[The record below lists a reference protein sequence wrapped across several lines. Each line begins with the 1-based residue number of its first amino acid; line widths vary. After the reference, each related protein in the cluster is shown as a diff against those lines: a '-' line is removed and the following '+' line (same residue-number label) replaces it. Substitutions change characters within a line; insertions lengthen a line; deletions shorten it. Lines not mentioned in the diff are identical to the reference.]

1 MEQIHA
7 VAKTIGHVVKFSS
20 SMASARAKIGQQ
32 KKALER
38 PTDVLVGTPN
48 RILRLNREGHAWFG
62 DCAFL
67 VLDECDLLLGED
79 YVSEVSKIVQPVVT
93 KERRA
98 KVVMVTASATKR
110 VRTYLRENL
119 GGGIEAETEG
129 LHRAV
134 GSARHHFIA
143 QGQNDKLEL
152 LEQTVLPHVSDLSK
166 NAHGLVFCNTLDSC
180 RAVEHYMQN
189 NGFRSFCLHG
199 SVPNDQR
206 KGVIGDFLGSQ
217 SGILITTDL
226 AARGLD
232 FGGKVKYVVNFDF
245 PHSKVDYLHRTGR
258 TARANAAGKVYSL
271 VRGRDR
277 RLAKEIELAVGRKET
292 IEEKPLHRAKT
303 RAEGDRGAR
312 GKFGGRGGGQ
322 GRGRGAGRRGGGPGE
337 GRGRRDRS
345 R

>member
-1 MEQIHA
+1 MEQIHS

-152 LEQTVLPHVSDLSK
+152 LEQT
-166 NAHGLVFCNTLDSC
+166 
-180 RAVEHYMQN
+180 
-189 NGFRSFCLHG
+189 
-199 SVPNDQR
+199 
-206 KGVIGDFLGSQ
+206 
-217 SGILITTDL
+217 
-226 AARGLD
+226 
-232 FGGKVKYVVNFDF
+232 
-245 PHSKVDYLHRTGR
+245 
-258 TARANAAGKVYSL
+258 
-271 VRGRDR
+271 
-277 RLAKEIELAVGRKET
+277 
-292 IEEKPLHRAKT
+292 
-303 RAEGDRGAR
+303 
-312 GKFGGRGGGQ
+312 
-322 GRGRGAGRRGGGPGE
+322 
-337 GRGRRDRS
+337 
-345 R
+345 